1 MTAAAHPWPGFGAD
15 DLARWAERNA
25 VPATELRRL
34 ELALTGP
41 ARPSGYTRGQRP
53 GFYVDGL
60 RADPW
65 HDKRDYAWTEELE
78 QDWESIRDELFDVAR
93 RGLPPHPETR
103 RLAAAG
109 QWQSFELSRM
119 GERRDENRR
128 SCPRTVELV
137 DRVAGAETAGLV
149 YFSAMRPGA
158 RIRPHCGPHNL
169 RVRCHLGLHVR
180 PGCGMRVGTTSRTW
194 REGECLLFDDSF
206 VHEVWNTGTDA
217 RAVLLLDVWHPD
229 LTPIEISAFTSLSP
243 HHRDPD

>member
-1 MTAAAHPWPGFGAD
+1 MTATAHPWPGFGAD

-53 GFYVDGL
+53 AFYVDGL

-128 SCPRTVELV
+128 SCPRTVESSIGSPA
-137 DRVAGAETAGLV
+137 R
-149 YFSAMRPGA
+149 RPRASSTSPRCAPA
-158 RIRPHCGPHNL
+158 RGIRPHCGPHNL
-169 RVRCHLGLHVR
+169 RAAAPPRPARAAGLRHAGGHDVADVA
-180 PGCGMRVGTTSRTW
+180 G
-194 REGECLLFDDSF
+194 GECLLFDDSF

-217 RAVLLLDVWHPD
+217 RGGPLIDDRHPD
-229 LTPIEISAFTSLSP
+229 LTPIEISAFTGLSP
-243 HHRDPD
+243 HHRDPG